1 MCKNILLI
9 FVCSDFNVLLMFAK
23 TRAIKAVKKVSQL
36 IFGTSGHEI
45 ADFRNKQC
53 SSPPHPDQACAK
65 SLFWFIIFLA
75 VQNSSI
81 GDLVTDS
88 LSHSLLLL
96 PYK

>member
-45 ADFRNKQC
+45 SDFCN
-53 SSPPHPDQACAK
+53 SVAPPGGQMRQMMN
-65 SLFWFIIFLA
+65 F
-75 VQNSSI
+75 V
-81 GDLVTDS
+81 DLRDND
-88 LSHSLLLL
+88 
-96 PYK
+96 YDF